1 MKIHHLKPAYVN
13 VAYCIDTPTYHK
25 PEANEIGFMSE
36 EDRTAFFADCKRVFQ
51 NGGWE
56 IEHDYA
62 VNGKSR
68 LYLHPQQFSGIVHT
82 ELLHVV
88 PELIAGAALFQ
99 LQSNGVRVMESVYD
113 ITEEQ
118 QWEYLATRRPEI
130 EAELLA
136 VFRTSQR
143 KVFRNPRTLLWSD
156 IELPTGR
163 KYGLPALDE
172 QVNNATGRYVDEVF
186 RSLITTGR
194 IIQKTINGNVVYRT
208 AMKSDRPSSKKKQ
221 TDTFPDTPELFS
233 NMERI
238 DHYE

>member
-1 MKIHHLKPAYVN
+1 MNIHHLKPAYVN

-99 LQSNGVRVMESVYD
+99 LQPNGVRVMESVYD

-118 QWEYLATRRPEI
+118 QREYLATRRPEI

-143 KVFRNPRTLLWSD
+143 KYSA
-156 IELPTGR
+156 I
-163 KYGLPALDE
+163 PALCSGGTSNCRQD
-172 QVNNATGRYVDEVF
+172 GSMGCR
-186 RSLITTGR
+186 RSTNKSTT
-194 IIQKTINGNVVYRT
+194 QQD
-208 AMKSDRPSSKKKQ
+208 AMSMKYSG
-221 TDTFPDTPELFS
+221 L
-233 NMERI
+233 
-238 DHYE
+238 

>member
-1 MKIHHLKPAYVN
+1 
-13 VAYCIDTPTYHK
+13 
-25 PEANEIGFMSE
+25 
-36 EDRTAFFADCKRVFQ
+36 
-51 NGGWE
+51 
-56 IEHDYA
+56 
-62 VNGKSR
+62 
-68 LYLHPQQFSGIVHT
+68 
-82 ELLHVV
+82 
-88 PELIAGAALFQ
+88 
-99 LQSNGVRVMESVYD
+99 MESVYD

-118 QWEYLATRRPEI
+118 QREYLATRRPEI

-143 KVFRNPRTLLWSD
+143 KVFRNPRTLLWWD

-172 QVNNATGRYVDEVF
+172 QVNNAAGRYVDEVF
-186 RSLITTGR
+186 RSLIATGR